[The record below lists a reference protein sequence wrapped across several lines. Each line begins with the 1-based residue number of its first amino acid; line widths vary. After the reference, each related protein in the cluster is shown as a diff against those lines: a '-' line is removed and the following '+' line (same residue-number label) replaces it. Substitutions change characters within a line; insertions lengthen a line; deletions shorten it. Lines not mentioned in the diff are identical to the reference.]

1 MPKTIIKRNGKT
13 TPFQPERIR
22 NAIYGAFWDHGNQ
35 LRSEKNEPALPR
47 GQKLAPQTEQEI
59 DTITQLVVENCD
71 RKNLTKVEEIE
82 NLVEDTIWNREHKEV
97 SKLYIGY
104 RQLRKK
110 ARQEAAARLKIQVTQ
125 SNGEKSPF
133 HPEKIEIALQS
144 ACQNIPN
151 VSEKAILSETEK
163 TLYDGVKSSEI
174 TEAMIQAARSFI
186 EKEPNYSFVAGRL
199 LLQKLAKEALEQEG
213 FDYENHELPIPYKGF
228 FESAISR
235 GISENLLNPKLQE
248 FDLGLLASHLKP
260 ERDLELHY
268 MGLKTLSDRYLIK
281 SRSQRKRLE
290 LPQSFFMRVA
300 MGLALNE
307 KEKNTRAIEFYD
319 ILSQR
324 LGMSSTPTLFNSG
337 TVRSQLSSC
346 FLYKIDD
353 NIESILFNGIA
364 KNGFLSKW
372 AGGLGGSWT
381 AVRGSGSYIGGTN
394 GESNG
399 IIPFLKIH
407 NDQLVAVNQGGKRR
421 GSGCAYLETWH
432 IDIEEFLE
440 LRKETGDDRR
450 RCHDM
455 NTAHWIP
462 DLFMKRVFNDGH
474 WWLFSPDKA
483 PDLHETYG
491 KAFEDKYLAYEA
503 LAEKGACAEHTEE
516 LGLVKKSTIK
526 NPMHPCKKVSALAL
540 WKKMLAALFETGHPW
555 ITFKDT
561 GNLRSPQ
568 DHVGTIHSSNLC
580 TEIFLNTSSSQFDG
594 QTGEINQ
601 LGETAVCNLASIN
614 LPAHL
619 HEGKLNKT
627 QLQKTVQTLM
637 RMLDNVI
644 DLNYYPVPEA
654 KNANMRHR
662 PVGLGLMGVHTALQT
677 LGIPYDSAEAVEFSD
692 VTQELIALY
701 ALQASCQLAQE
712 RGPYST
718 FPGSKWD
725 RGIFPRDTLL
735 LLAQE
740 RGEDYMTADTSSQ
753 FPEDWEN
760 LKKEVKKHGLR
771 NSNTMAI
778 APTATI
784 ANICGISEGIMPEK
798 APISRKENLSGSFPT
813 INAILVEKLKSLQLW
828 EPRILEKIKLSEGS
842 IQNIQEIPENV
853 RNLFKT
859 CFEIHPTYLIECAS
873 RRQKWIDQGQSLN
886 LFANIPSGQFLSSMY
901 KLAWLKGLKSTYYL
915 RTVSASQKEKT
926 SIEVQKVGN
935 TTGIQLKKP
944 SNEPTACSLEAM
956 RNGEVCESCQ

>member
-1 MPKTIIKRNGKT
+1 MPTTILKRNGQT
-13 TPFQPERIR
+13 APFEPNRIR
-22 NAIYGAFWDHGNQ
+22 RAIQGAFWEHHNNLLSLKG
-35 LRSEKNEPALPR
+35 EKPISRTNPLPENIE
-47 GQKLAPQTEQEI
+47 KEI
-59 DTITQLVVENCD
+59 DTITDLVVENCD

-97 SKLYIGY
+97 SKLYIGF
-104 RQLRKK
+104 RQARKK
-110 ARQEAAARLKIQVTQ
+110 LREEAAAKLKFQVVK
-125 SNGEKSPF
+125 SNGERVSF
-133 HPEKIEIALQS
+133 DITHLEKALGQ
-144 ACQNIPN
+144 ACQGISNI
-151 VSEKAILSETEK
+151 SEKGLLYETEK
-163 TLYDGVKSSEI
+163 SLYDGVKSSEI
-174 TEAMIQAARSFI
+174 TEAMIQAARAFI
-186 EKEPNYSFVAGRL
+186 EKEPNYSLVASRL
-199 LLQKLAKEALEQEG
+199 LLQKIAKEALEQEG
-213 FDYENHELPIPYKGF
+213 FSYESQTLPLPYNGF
-228 FESAISR
+228 FQSAIER
-235 GISENLLNPKLQE
+235 GVEENLLNPELKN
-248 FDLGLLASHLKP
+248 FDLDKLAANLQP

-281 SRSQRKRLE
+281 SRTQRKRLE

-307 KEKNTRAIEFYD
+307 KDRNAKAIEFYN

-381 AVRGSGSYIGGTN
+381 AVRGAGSYIGGTN

-455 NTAHWIP
+455 NTANWIP
-462 DLFMKRVFNDGH
+462 DLFMKRVIEDGS
-474 WWLFSPDKA
+474 WWLFSPDKT
-483 PDLHETYG
+483 PDLHESYG
-491 KAFEDKYLAYEA
+491 KIFEEKYKNYEA
-503 LAEKGACAEHTEE
+503 IAEKGPQIQHTEE
-516 LGLVKKSTIK
+516 LGMVSKSTGK
-526 NPMHPCKKVSALAL
+526 HPLHPCKKVSALAL

-555 ITFKDT
+555 ITFKDSA
-561 GNLRSPQ
+561 NIRSPQ
-568 DHVGTIHSSNLC
+568 DHAGTIHSSNLC
-580 TEIFLNTSSSQFDG
+580 TEITLNTSSSQFHHE
-594 QTGEINQ
+594 TGEIQ
-601 LGETAVCNLASIN
+601 TIGETAVCNLASIN
-614 LPAHL
+614 IPAHI
-619 HEGKLNKT
+619 HQGKLNKT
-627 QLQKTVQTLM
+627 QLKKTVGTLM

-662 PVGLGLMGVHTALQT
+662 PVGLGIMGVHTALQT
-677 LGIPYDSAEAVEFSD
+677 LGIPYDSQDAIDFAD

-701 ALQASCQLAQE
+701 AIEASCELAQE
-712 RGPYST
+712 KGAYQT
-718 FPGSKWD
+718 FKGSKWD
-725 RGIFPRDTLL
+725 RGIFPIDTLK
-735 LLAQE
+735 LLAEE
-740 RGEDYMTADTSSQ
+740 RGTEYMTADTTSQ
-753 FPEDWEN
+753 FPQEWER
-760 LKKEVKKHGLR
+760 LKEKVKKHGLR

-784 ANICGISEGIMPEK
+784 ANICGVSEGIMPEK
-798 APISRKENLSGSFPT
+798 APVSRKENLSGSFPV
-813 INAILVEKLKSLQLW
+813 INAILVEKLKELNLW
-828 EPRILEKIKLSEGS
+828 ESRILEKIKLSEGS
-842 IQNIQEIPENV
+842 IQNIEEIPEDI
-853 RNLFKT
+853 RKLFKT
-859 CFEIHPTYLIECAS
+859 CFEIHPSYLIECAS

-886 LFANIPSGQFLSSMY
+886 LFANTPNGQFLSAMY

-935 TTGIQLKKP
+935 TTGIQLKKAP
-944 SNEPTACSLEAM
+944 KDIQACSIEAM
-956 RNGEVCESCQ
+956 KNGEICEACQ

>member
-1 MPKTIIKRNGKT
+1 MPHTIIKRNGKT
-13 TPFQPERIR
+13 TTFQPERIR
-22 NAIYGAFWDHGNQ
+22 HAIYGAFWEYKNQ
-35 LRSEKNEPALPR
+35 LLQKEGKKPVPR
-47 GQKLAPQTEQEI
+47 GETLGEDTEKEI
-59 DTITQLVVENCD
+59 DTITSLVVENCD
-71 RKNLTKVEEIE
+71 RKNLAKVEEIE

-97 SKLYIGY
+97 SKLYIGF
-104 RQLRKK
+104 RQLRKN
-110 ARQEAAARLKIQVTQ
+110 ARKEAAERLKIQVTHSDQ
-125 SNGEKSPF
+125 TKSAF
-133 HPEKIEIALQS
+133 DPEKLENALHF
-144 ACQNIPN
+144 ACKGIPN
-151 VSEKAILSETEK
+151 ASEKAILSETEK

-186 EKEPNYSFVAGRL
+186 EKEPNYSLVAGRL
-199 LLQKLAKEALEQEG
+199 LLQKLGKEALEQEG
-213 FDYENHELPIPYKGF
+213 FAYENHELPISYTEF
-228 FESAISR
+228 FPSAITR
-235 GISENLLNPKLQE
+235 GVQENLLNPKLLE
-248 FDLGLLASHLKP
+248 FDLTLLANHIHP

-307 KEKNTRAIEFYD
+307 KNKNERAIEFYNV
-319 ILSQR
+319 LSQR

-381 AVRGSGSYIGGTN
+381 SVRGSGAYIGGTN

-462 DLFMKRVFNDGH
+462 DLFMKRVLTDGH
-474 WWLFSPDKA
+474 WWLFSPDKT

-491 KAFEDKYLAYEA
+491 KAFEEKYLAYET
-503 LAEKGACAEHTEE
+503 LAEKGACAEHNEE
-516 LGLVKKSTIK
+516 LGLVKKSTQK
-526 NPMHPCKKVSALAL
+526 NPLHPCKRVSALAL

-555 ITFKDT
+555 ITFKDS
-561 GNLRSPQ
+561 GNIRSPQ

-580 TEIFLNTSSSQFDG
+580 TEIFLNTASSKFNAE
-594 QTGEINQ
+594 TGETLEI
-601 LGETAVCNLASIN
+601 GETAVCNLASIN

-619 HEGKLNKT
+619 QNGRLNKT
-627 QLQKTVQTLM
+627 QLHQTIKTLM

-644 DLNYYPVPEA
+644 DLNYYPIPEA
-654 KNANMRHR
+654 KNANMKHR
-662 PVGLGLMGVHTALQT
+662 PVGLGLMGVHTALQM
-677 LGIPYDSAEAVEFSD
+677 LEIPYDSSEAVEFSD
-692 VTQELIALY
+692 VTQELISLY
-701 ALQASCQLAQE
+701 ALEASCELAQE
-712 RGPYST
+712 RGAYSS
-718 FPGSKWD
+718 FPGSKWE

-740 RGEDYMTADTSSQ
+740 RGEEYMTADTSSQ
-753 FPEDWEN
+753 FPKEWEE
-760 LKKEVKKHGLR
+760 LKKKVQRHGLR

-798 APISRKENLSGSFPT
+798 APISRKENLSGSFPS
-813 INAILVEKLKSLQLW
+813 INAILVEKLKEIRLW
-828 EPRILEKIKLSEGS
+828 DPRILEKIKLSEGS
-842 IQNIQEIPENV
+842 IQNIQEIPENI
-853 RNLFKT
+853 RKLFKT
-859 CFEIHPTYLIECAS
+859 CFEIHPAYLIECAS

-886 LFANIPSGQFLSSMY
+886 LFANSPNGQFLSSMY
-901 KLAWLKGLKSTYYL
+901 KLAWMKGLKSTYYL

-926 SIEVQKVGN
+926 SIEVQKIGN
-935 TTGIQLKKP
+935 TTGIQLQKAP
-944 SNEPTACSLEAM
+944 AEPKACSLEAM
-956 RNGEVCESCQ
+956 RNGEICESCQ